1 LTEKHKIIWEANFLG
16 KRIVVALGGNALGN
30 SVSEQLA
37 QVSEAAVSI
46 ANLVETGNDLV
57 ITHGNGPQ
65 VGMIHKGLNH
75 SYFEGVIGTEMP
87 FAECSALSGGYIGYH
102 MQNALTNEFKRRGL
116 DKKVATVI
124 TQVVVD
130 SEDPA
135 FQNPSKP
142 IGEFIS
148 LEESKRI
155 AKEKG
160 YVFVED
166 SGRGY
171 RRVVP
176 SPLPIDIVEIE
187 AIRKLSDEGMVVIA
201 CGGGGIPVIA
211 ETGGYKGADAVIDKD
226 ATSNLLAEQLDAD
239 VLMVLTAVDNV
250 AINFNKPDM
259 KKLQRVSRTDL
270 EKYVL
275 EGHFAKGSMLPKVL
289 AAIGFVRNRLGR
301 EAVITSL
308 ENSALAI
315 AEGNG
320 TIVYEAVL

>member
-1 LTEKHKIIWEANFLG
+1 MG

-75 SYFEGVIGTEMP
+75 SYSEGVIGTEMP

-102 MQNALTNEFKRRGL
+102 IQNALINEFKRRGIE
-116 DKKVATVI
+116 KQVATVI

-130 SEDPA
+130 PQDPA
-135 FQNPSKP
+135 FLNPSKP
-142 IGEFIS
+142 IGEFVSLNEAERIS
-148 LEESKRI
+148 E
-155 AKEKG
+155 AKG

-187 AIRKLSDEGMVVIA
+187 AIRKLSNEGMVVIA
-201 CGGGGIPVIA
+201 CGGGGIPVIT
-211 ETGGYKGADAVIDKD
+211 EGSGYKGVDAVIDKD
-226 ATSNLLAEQLDAD
+226 ATSNLLAEMLDAN

-259 KKLQRVSRTDL
+259 EKLQRVSRTDL
-270 EKYVL
+270 EKYVN

-289 AAIGFVRNRLGR
+289 AAISFVRNRLGR

-308 ENSALAI
+308 ENSAHAI

-320 TIVYEAVL
+320 TIVYEAAV

>member
-1 LTEKHKIIWEANFLG
+1 MG
-16 KRIVVALGGNALGN
+16 KRIVIALGGNALGN
-30 SVSEQLA
+30 SVSEQLT

-46 ANLVETGNDLV
+46 ADLIEAGNDLV

-75 SYFEGVIGTEMP
+75 SYSEGVIGTEMP

-102 MQNALTNEFKRRGL
+102 IQNALVNELRRRGL
-116 DKKVATVI
+116 EKQVATVI

-130 SEDPA
+130 PNDPA
-135 FQNPSKP
+135 FSYPTKP
-142 IGEFIS
+142 IGEFVTY
-148 LEESKRI
+148 EESERI

-176 SPLPIDIVEIE
+176 SPQPEDIVEIE
-187 AIRKLSDEGMVVIA
+187 SIRKLSDEGFVVIA

-211 ETGGYKGADAVIDKD
+211 EGGGYKGVDAVIDKD
-226 ATSNLLAEQLDAD
+226 ATSNLLAELLDAN

-259 KKLQRVSRTDL
+259 RKLQRVSRTDL
-270 EKYVL
+270 EKYVT
-275 EGHFAKGSMLPKVL
+275 EGHFAKGSMLPKVQ
-289 AAIGFVRNRLGR
+289 AAISFVRNNSGR

-315 AEGNG
+315 SEGNG
-320 TIVYEAVL
+320 TIVYEAAI

>member
-1 LTEKHKIIWEANFLG
+1 MG

-37 QVSEAAVSI
+37 SVSEAAVSI
-46 ANLVETGNDLV
+46 ANLIETGNELV

-75 SYFEGVIGTEMP
+75 SYSEGVIGTEMP

-102 MQNALTNEFKRRGL
+102 MQNALINEFKRRGI
-116 DKKVATVI
+116 KKQVATVI

-130 SEDPA
+130 QRDPA
-135 FQNPSKP
+135 FLNPSKP
-142 IGEFIS
+142 IGEFVS
-148 LEESKRI
+148 LEEAESI
-155 AKEKG
+155 SESTG
-160 YVFVED
+160 HVFIED

-176 SPLPIDIVEIE
+176 SPLPIDIVEID

-211 ETGGYKGADAVIDKD
+211 EGRGYKGVDAVIDKD
-226 ATSNLLAEQLDAD
+226 STSMLLAEMLDAN

-259 KKLQRVSRTDL
+259 RKLQKVSRTDL

-289 AAIGFVRNRLGR
+289 AAISFVRDRSGR

-308 ENSALAI
+308 ENSARAI

-320 TIVYEAVL
+320 TIVYEEAV

>member
-1 LTEKHKIIWEANFLG
+1 MGKKIVI
-16 KRIVVALGGNALGN
+16 ALGGNALGN

-46 ANLVETGNDLV
+46 ANLIETGNELV

-75 SYFEGVIGTEMP
+75 SYSEGVIGTEMP

-102 MQNALTNEFKRRGL
+102 IQNALVNEFKKRGL
-116 DKKVATVI
+116 DKQVATVI

-130 SEDPA
+130 PEDPA
-135 FQNPSKP
+135 FKGPSKP
-142 IGEFIS
+142 IGEFVS
-148 LEESKRI
+148 FEESERI
-155 AKEKG
+155 AREKG

-176 SPLPIDIVEIE
+176 SPQPVDIVEIE

-201 CGGGGIPVIA
+201 CGGGGIPVVA
-211 ETGGYKGADAVIDKD
+211 VDGGYKGVDAVIDKD
-226 ATSNLLAEQLDAD
+226 ATSNLLAELLDAN

-259 KKLQRVSRTDL
+259 RKLQRVSRTDL

-275 EGHFAKGSMLPKVL
+275 EGHFAKGSMLPKVQ

-308 ENSALAI
+308 ENSALAM

-320 TIVYEAVL
+320 TIVYEAAL